1 MNTNLGVRSV
11 SFMDGVLTVGTGQ
24 GALMF
29 FDLRAGHFIESDID
43 GKTVPVKLY
52 TGKGYLV
59 SYFLE
64 LIHVYVLVKL
74 ESNPNHCKLI

>member
-1 MNTNLGVRSV
+1 
-11 SFMDGVLTVGTGQ
+11 MDGVLTVGTGQ

-59 SYFLE
+59 SYFL
-64 LIHVYVLVKL
+64 V
-74 ESNPNHCKLI
+74 CA